1 MNRAV
6 NEFLAAKTVEKP
18 ALISNQAREL
28 LNLRRLP
35 AMLNMAQTAVM
46 LGLAEHD
53 IPVLVRH
60 GLLQPLGDPPLR
72 CWNSLARWRNLPE
85 SATPSM
91 NIGAR
96 RTPPNPSHTSLAMGI
111 NRVPLKQKRRAS
123 FGGHAVRPTPLAHSH
138 CRSS

>member
-1 MNRAV
+1 MNRNV
-6 NEFLAAKTVEKP
+6 NEFLAAKTAERP

-60 GLLQPLGDPPLR
+60 GLLQPLGDPPPNAVKSFATAQVLE
-72 CWNSLARWRNLPE
+72 LAGEMAQLAKIRNAVYEHWREKNAAKTKANQPR
-85 SATPSM
+85 
-91 NIGAR
+91 N
-96 RTPPNPSHTSLAMGI
+96 
-111 NRVPLKQKRRAS
+111 
-123 FGGHAVRPTPLAHSH
+123 GH
-138 CRSS
+138 